1 MPKIVDHDQRRKA
14 IGAAAMKVIAER
26 GLEATKLV
34 DIARLAG
41 VTTGAVTHYFSD
53 KDAILMAALEMAY
66 DTMFA
71 SMERVKEEENYS
83 FLDIISK
90 ALPTTEESS
99 IAMTVWLAFWSRS
112 IAEPRVAKL
121 QLEFHHRWQNIVSQ
135 ELIRHYQ
142 RHKIPLPKDLD
153 DVSQGITAQVNGLI
167 IRGLV
172 DRPDWPAS
180 RLHNSL
186 RVHLEQIGIQILL

>member
-1 MPKIVDHDQRRKA
+1 
-14 IGAAAMKVIAER
+14 MKVIAER

-66 DTMFA
+66 DTMF
-71 SMERVKEEENYS
+71 SNMERVKKGGNYS

-90 ALPTTEESS
+90 ALPTTDESRV
-99 IAMTVWLAFWSRS
+99 AMTVWLAFWSRS
-112 IAEPRVAKL
+112 IAEPRVAEM
-121 QLEFHHRWQNIVSQ
+121 QLEFHHRWQNIVSE

-142 RHKIPLPKDLD
+142 RTKMPAPKDLESM
-153 DVSQGITAQVNGLI
+153 SQSITAQVNGLI

-172 DRPDWPAS
+172 DKPDWPTS
-180 RLHNSL
+180 RLNNCL
-186 RVHLEQIGIQILL
+186 RDYLEQIGIRGHQ

>member
-1 MPKIVDHDQRRKA
+1 MPKIVDHDQRRKT

-66 DTMFA
+66 DIMFA
-71 SMERVKEEENYS
+71 NMEHVKEQENYS
-83 FLDIISK
+83 FFDIIST
-90 ALPTTEESS
+90 ALPTTAESR
-99 IAMTVWLAFWSRS
+99 IAMTVWLAFWGRS
-112 IAEPRVAKL
+112 IAEPRVATM
-121 QLEFHHRWQNIVSQ
+121 QLEFHHRWQNIVTQ
-135 ELIRHYQ
+135 ELMRHYQ
-142 RHKIPLPKDLD
+142 RHRIPLPEDLE

-172 DRPDWPAS
+172 DGPDWPTA
-180 RLHNSL
+180 RLHKSL
-186 RVHLEQIGIQILL
+186 RVYLEQIGIHALP